1 MQGEG
6 EPAVCDLNLKQRLNH
21 GKLVCSTLLSVLFLT
36 IVLIMKGF
44 GVEYTGQI
52 FGEIYSTLVLDMSKL
67 VCIPLVVSLVV
78 FFANQGRSL

>member
-1 MQGEG
+1 MQLQ
-6 EPAVCDLNLKQRLNH
+6 PQAAPQPWQA
-21 GKLVCSTLLSVLFLT
+21 SVLRPFCQYRFVI
-36 IVLIMKGF
+36 IVSIMKGF
-44 GVEYTGQI
+44 GVEYTGLR